1 MGQNTLEHPA
11 IRNGIIDQKYIVQGY
26 IGGGGM
32 ADVYKVRTADDPHP
46 YALKLLRDE
55 YFQDVRLRETF
66 EHEAQS
72 LLKLNHPNIVRFFDY
87 AVRAQY
93 AYILME
99 YVEGYSLSDLLKN
112 LRQSRRVFPDNEV
125 MRVLVQAERA
135 VRYLHQNNLIHRDIK
150 PGNILIERLTGKVFL
165 TDFGI
170 AADLNGPGQH
180 FNAGTRAYMP
190 PEQQE
195 ALGIPVQR
203 TADVYALAV
212 VAYEMLAGSRPFLKK
227 NGVSTAEAEQDMIRQ
242 HRDRPIPP
250 LSSRRRGLPPEL
262 DAIFE
267 RALAKQ
273 PAERYPNSRSFILD
287 LHRAMRSHLSPD
299 MQDIDNI
306 APLDPY
312 KALNRTAGERS
323 DTAAA
328 GAAAGPTPA
337 VKRRS
342 KAGIVLPL
350 ALALALLAGGTGLI
364 LRQQWRSSDS
374 PNPTHT
380 QEASPAAVAVVSQP
394 PAPLPSQIEPT
405 MESGA
410 GGFIKPPGNTSTATA
425 AATVS
430 GGTPLP
436 AFSPTAVL
444 AQENGPAGLLGAMV
458 QPPETP
464 TATGTPPPVEPSPE
478 GVLPAPP
485 TATPSLAPTDPPAAL
500 PTLTSTPTLS
510 PTPTATETATGT
522 ATATATATLTH
533 TPTLT
538 ETPTAT
544 PTTTYTPTPTES
556 PTPIPTTYL
565 ENEVFLYFVQDAAAL
580 GLQGTLADAAA
591 TALSESGGFVRL
603 NVGEVG
609 GFRVEL
615 GLSGDLRDVIRYGIA
630 YRVQDESNYLLFS
643 VSPGQRSWRI
653 DDVRGGVATPVDGG
667 AFAPD
672 QPVNHLVV
680 MGVGDYFR
688 IELDTALIQHYYA
701 ARPAGGLGLW
711 LEMAAGAFPP
721 LAGLQVGLAG
731 QEAYRAAEVSPT
743 PAQVVRQEKFL
754 LDDIQTLLA
763 AGDVSTL
770 TIYCPAYMSVFDT
783 LDRHLGRPEPMRS
796 LAQRAIDAGALVY
809 TRCQN
814 NPPVN
819 GSLSFVDSMN
829 DFIDWNSS
837 FQTLAAE
844 VQAVLNS

>member
-46 YALKLLRDE
+46 YALKLLKDE

-66 EHEAQS
+66 EREAQS

-112 LRQSRRVFPDNEV
+112 LRQSQRVFPDNEV

-170 AADLNGPGQH
+170 ATDLNGSGQH

-212 VAYEMLAGSRPFLKK
+212 VAYEMLAGRRPFLKK

-242 HRDRPIPP
+242 HRDTPVPP

-273 PAERYPNSRSFILD
+273 PAGRYPNSRSFILD
-287 LHRAMRSHLSPD
+287 LHRAMRSYLSPD

-312 KALNRTAGERS
+312 KALNRTAGERVN
-323 DTAAA
+323 TPPAA
-328 GAAAGPTPA
+328 GAAAGPAPA

-350 ALALALLAGGTGLI
+350 VLALALLAGGTGLI
-364 LRQQWRSSDS
+364 LRQQRHSSD
-374 PNPTHT
+374 PPHT
-380 QEASPAAVAVVSQP
+380 QGASPAAVAAVELPASLPLRDEPATESAVV
-394 PAPLPSQIEPT
+394 
-405 MESGA
+405 
-410 GGFIKPPGNTSTATA
+410 GFIRPAGNTSTATA

-430 GGTPLP
+430 GETPLP
-436 AFSPTAVL
+436 AVSPTAAL
-444 AQENGPAGLLGAMV
+444 AQEDSPAGLLGAMV

-464 TATGTPPPVEPSPE
+464 ATTGTPPPVEPSPE

-485 TATPSLAPTDPPAAL
+485 TATPSPIPTGPPAAF

-522 ATATATATLTH
+522 ATGTPTH
-533 TPTLT
+533 TPTVTLT

-544 PTTTYTPTPTES
+544 PTTTYTPTPTET

-688 IELDTALIQHYYA
+688 IELDTALIQHYYT

-721 LAGLQVGLAG
+721 LATLQVGLAG

-783 LDRHLGRPEPMRS
+783 LDRHLARPEPMRS